1 MILNRPIMIY
11 INRPV
16 MIYINRPVMIY
27 INRPIMIYIN
37 RPIMIY
43 FLICSFN
50 VFFIMVFYYG
60 VYNFKLYF
68 FINVYKI

>member
-1 MILNRPIMIY
+1 
-11 INRPV
+11 
-16 MIYINRPVMIY
+16 
-27 INRPIMIYIN
+27 
-37 RPIMIY
+37 MIY

-50 VFFIMVFYYG
+50 VFFIMVFYYGVLLWCFIMVFYYGVLLWCLLWCFIMVFYYG

>member
-1 MILNRPIMIY
+1 
-11 INRPV
+11 
-16 MIYINRPVMIY
+16 
-27 INRPIMIYIN
+27 
-37 RPIMIY
+37 MIY

-50 VFFIMVFYYG
+50 VFFIMVFYYGVLLWCFIMVFYYGVLLWCFIMVFYYG

>member
-1 MILNRPIMIY
+1 MIY
-11 INRPV
+11 INRP
-16 MIYINRPVMIY
+16 IMIY

-60 VYNFKLYF
+60 VLLWCFIMVFYYGVYNFKLYF

>member
-1 MILNRPIMIY
+1 MK
-11 INRPV
+11 
-16 MIYINRPVMIY
+16 Y
-27 INRPIMIYIN
+27 INRPIMIHINKAPYDIHIN

-43 FLICSFN
+43 FLMNSFN
-50 VFFIMVFYYG
+50 VVYYGVYYG

>member
-1 MILNRPIMIY
+1 
-11 INRPV
+11 
-16 MIYINRPVMIY
+16 
-27 INRPIMIYIN
+27 
-37 RPIMIY
+37 MIY

-50 VFFIMVFYYG
+50 VFFIMVFYYGVLLWCFIMVFIMVFYYG